1 MYTGYNKVYELVNPI
16 LERSNFSLLQPGSF
30 NWQMNLLLAVIGI
43 VIGSVGSAFSMRRF
57 LKF

>member
-1 MYTGYNKVYELVNPI
+1 
-16 LERSNFSLLQPGSF
+16 LQPGSF
-30 NWQMNLLLAVIGI
+30 NWQMSLLLAVIGI